1 MPAACHLY
9 GTMKNHI
16 HKLILSIAVLL
27 VVSPV
32 FFPGGASAGESED
45 IKQRIEYLE
54 NELKAARE
62 KLAESEPQAAS
73 EEAAPA
79 APEKSPVRI
88 GGAMRANWAY
98 GDYAP
103 ANRRSKEIGDVD
115 LELLRLDMDI
125 DYNGIIGRAEY
136 RYYNDYG
143 MLKDAWLGFKTD
155 DYGTVKA
162 GIVRVPFGPSPWG
175 VSTSW
180 FFDQHYYLGLSDDM
194 DLGVRWSKPFGDL
207 TVDVAYYL
215 QDEGD
220 WDGESSLDSARYSYD
235 PVRWRTRVYSGGEV
249 VEGETK
255 MRGDTAFNT
264 DQTSGFEEKHQF
276 NLRLI
281 YAIESFGDLGTSFQ
295 YGKLKGTNVDDDGAY
310 HLAASGHARNSLWNF
325 TLYSQVTY
333 YKYNI
338 TDDTPWGTGDLIPM
352 GAFDFAWPVASKG
365 VIPAFSLRYDGIN
378 TSNISWLDGVTP
390 YVEWSSVIKDRND
403 FNDSQLWTFGALWSW
418 GGMYIYTELGLS
430 SGNFFVGGE
439 GDDYGNIYNGINHV
453 GANGNDRWHK
463 RFNINVGYYF
473 DLFK

>member
-1 MPAACHLY
+1 
-9 GTMKNHI
+9 MKNQI
-16 HKLILSIAVLL
+16 SRLLLSIAVMLM
-27 VVSPV
+27 VSPAV
-32 FFPGGASAGESED
+32 FPGAASAGENED
-45 IKQRIEYLE
+45 LKQRIEYLE
-54 NELKAARE
+54 SELKAARE
-62 KLAESEPQAAS
+62 KLADQEPQVAS
-73 EEAAPA
+73 E
-79 APEKSPVRI
+79 APETPKKSPVRI
-88 GGAMRANWAY
+88 GGAMRANWVY
-98 GDYAP
+98 GDYSPTSTNAST
-103 ANRRSKEIGDVD
+103 RRRTKEIGDVD

-136 RYYNDYG
+136 RYYDTYG
-143 MLKDAWLGFKTD
+143 MLKDAWLGFRTD
-155 DYGTVKA
+155 DYGTLKA

-194 DLGVRWSKPFGDL
+194 DLGVRWTGPFGDL

-215 QDEGD
+215 QDEGNWQGD
-220 WDGESSLDSARYSYD
+220 SLDSARYSYD
-235 PVRWRTRVYSGGEV
+235 PVKWRKSAAEN
-249 VEGETK
+249 
-255 MRGDTAFNT
+255 GDTADATEN
-264 DQTSGFEEKHQF
+264 GFEEKHQF

-281 YAIESFGDLGTSFQ
+281 YAIENFGDLGTSFQ

-310 HLAASGHARNSLWNF
+310 HLAASGHAKNSLWNF

-352 GAFDFAWPVASKG
+352 GAFDYAWPVASKG

-403 FNDSQLWTFGALWSW
+403 FNDSQLWVFGALWSW

-430 SGNFFVGGE
+430 TGNFFVGAE
-439 GDDYGNIYNGINHV
+439 GDNYSNIYNGINHV
-453 GANGNDRWHK
+453 GANGNNRWHK